1 MKKRAKPFNAT
12 KHSIE
17 SLTADG
23 WTVGIVEQR
32 IPHCFITRDFIGCID
47 LIAFK
52 PSGGIMGVQ
61 VTGGTGKGNF
71 NARVDKIK
79 AEVTLKKPMLAPV
92 SQGLAVG
99 TLKLAVDD
107 KPLGEYPLLVLEA
120 VPAAGIF
127 GRTWD
132 GMRLWFQ

>member
-1 MKKRAKPFNAT
+1 MRNYCRWGAATNGCIAMKKRAKPFNAT

-17 SLTADG
+17 SLTAAG

-79 AEVTLKKPMLAPV
+79 AEARAAIWLASGGRIQV
-92 SQGLAVG
+92 HSWETIKG
-99 TLKLAVDD
+99 TKIR
-107 KPLGEYPLLVLEA
+107 ECRVLE
-120 VPAAGIF
+120 VQK
-127 GRTWD
+127 
-132 GMRLWFQ
+132 L